1 MARLSRHCCF
11 QESVVD
17 CFHTREHEE
26 AVIKGRAMAEMGEA
40 LRSCME
46 RLVIA
51 REERQQIIVEAANE
65 NYSNVELFL

>member
-1 MARLSRHCCF
+1 M
-11 QESVVD
+11 E
-17 CFHTREHEE
+17 
-26 AVIKGRAMAEMGEA
+26 EA
-40 LRSCME
+40 LRSSCME